1 MVKLFAFLVN
11 HRNGRIA
18 LYQNLY
24 VCFEGIQPK
33 YHASARFNLVDIG
46 NGKLCAILCTKKV
59 GRGPNFSFSVMLSIS
74 VFTLSLVKDLPDL
87 KLLVSPMKK
96 DFLEVTSL
104 KKSVYTINDAR
115 MSNIVS
121 HTFVWPPTKEEV
133 FQHRGILLASPVAAS
148 CPARKEEHVALSE
161 SKPPNPNQMA
171 HRLLRDHEADGWERA
186 DFPIICESCLGD
198 NPYVRMTRAEYDKEC
213 KICTRPFTV
222 FRWRPGRD
230 ARYKKTEI
238 CQTCSKLKNV
248 CQARAGIDYES
259 SYGKARPNDTIL
271 KLQRTTPYYK
281 RNRAHICSFYIR
293 GECTRGAECPYRHE
307 MPVTGE
313 LSQQNIKDRYYGV
326 NDPVALK
333 LLGKA
338 GEMTSLEAPEDESI
352 KTLYVGGLDAR
363 VTEQDLRDH
372 FYAHGEIESIK
383 MVLQRACAFVTY
395 TTREGAEKA
404 AEELSNKLVIK
415 GLRLKLMWG
424 RPQTAKSESDGSDQA
439 RQQAAVAHSG
449 LLPRAVI
456 SQQQNQDQG
465 QGVPYYN
472 NPPPPQ
478 QERSYYPS
486 MDPQRMGALIPSQEG
501 PPGGPSGSGENKP
514 NMEKPQMQHYAHPM
528 MPPPPPGQYHHPPP
542 PHQYYPP
549 PYGYMPPVRPYQQ
562 YPPPYS
568 AQMAPSQPP
577 AANHPY
583 HHHPMHPG
591 SSQAGSGQVGS
602 GSAPT
607 EAGASASGSQQQ

>member
-1 MVKLFAFLVN
+1 MSCYSYSGATTFGQAMPTCVVFDCFLQCLPFWCN
-11 HRNGRIA
+11 EQG
-18 LYQNLY
+18 
-24 VCFEGIQPK
+24 
-33 YHASARFNLVDIG
+33 LV
-46 NGKLCAILCTKKV
+46 AVEIL
-59 GRGPNFSFSVMLSIS
+59 S
-74 VFTLSLVKDLPDL
+74 
-87 KLLVSPMKK
+87 
-96 DFLEVTSL
+96 
-104 KKSVYTINDAR
+104 
-115 MSNIVS
+115 
-121 HTFVWPPTKEEV
+121 
-133 FQHRGILLASPVAAS
+133 
-148 CPARKEEHVALSE
+148 
-161 SKPPNPNQMA
+161 MA
-171 HRLLRDHEADGWERA
+171 HRLLRDHEADGWERS

-198 NPYVRMTRAEYDKEC
+198 SPYVRMTRAEYDKEC

-248 CQARAGIDYES
+248 CQVCLLDLEYGLPVQVRDTALSIDSNDAIPKSDVNREYFAEEHDRRARAGIDYES
-259 SYGKARPNDTIL
+259 SYGKVRPNDTIM

-307 MPVTGE
+307 MPETGE

-338 GEMTSLEAPEDESI
+338 VEMNTLEAPEDESI

-424 RPQTAKSESDGSDQA
+424 RPQTSKPESDGSDQA
-439 RQQAAVAHSG
+439 KQQASVAHSG

-456 SQQQNQDQG
+456 SQQQNQDQT
-465 QGVPYYN
+465 QGMLYYN
-472 NPPPPQ
+472 NPPPLQ

-486 MDPQRMGALIPSQEG
+486 MDPQRMGALVASEDDS
-501 PPGGPSGSGENKP
+501 PGGPSVSGENKP
-514 NMEKPQMQHYAHPM
+514 SLGKQQMQHYAHPM
-528 MPPPPPGQYHHPPP
+528 MPPLAGQYH
-542 PHQYYPP
+542 HQYYPP
-549 PYGYMPPVRPYQQ
+549 YGYMLPVPPYQQ
-562 YPPPYS
+562 HPPPYN
-568 AQMAPSQPP
+568 AAVAPSQPP
-577 AANHPY
+577 AVNHPY
-583 HHHPMHPG
+583 QHSMQPG
-591 SSQAGSGQVGS
+591 SSQTGSGQAAHAPAES
-602 GSAPT
+602 GTST
-607 EAGASASGSQQQ
+607 SGSQQQ